1 MASPG
6 THIKFTAVIMLA
18 LLAVSIMAQSGNRPH
33 ANASGGVQVGVIAR
47 RDDNR
52 SSPITS
58 KDVAIFDNGAEQSIR
73 NFTPDPSPARIVLL
87 VDNSL
92 SIRADVEKLE
102 QAAREFA
109 YEIFEGDKLLIVGY
123 DEQAEIVSD
132 WTDDAKAIEASLK
145 LFRKKGQP
153 HLFDAI
159 RAVVEEALR
168 PLPSQKRIIIVI
180 SDGLDRGSKAT
191 FEQTLAELQAE
202 NIMVYAVQAVDRT
215 RGAIRRDV
223 PKPKVVIDKLA
234 EGTGG
239 QIFSIDEPQLAAKAI
254 CDELR
259 KNRYTLLCSFKRA
272 FRHAAG
278 IAGRGKPGNHRESEV
293 NAAAKLAFLAR
304 VQIKKPR
311 HYQQDQ
317 QFHED
322 EEPENERAIFEE
334 RVRISYVGSND
345 QATEDP
351 YYLPF
356 SIPPRHYFSFN
367 NPDSQCITFNAY
379 CLLSLPGT
387 FIPIG
392 RLFAPAICAES
403 IAASPWITTRP
414 LPCLKASA

>member
-1 MASPG
+1 MGSRK
-6 THIKFTAVIMLA
+6 THITLTVVTVIA
-18 LLAVSIMAQSGNRPH
+18 LLAISIMAQSGNRPH
-33 ANASGGVQVGVIAR
+33 ANAAGGISVGVVAR

-52 SSPITS
+52 AAPVTS
-58 KDVAIFDNGAEQSIR
+58 KEISIYDNGVEQSIR

-109 YEIFEGDKLLIVGY
+109 YEIYEGDKLLIVGY
-123 DEQAEIVSD
+123 DEEAEIVSD
-132 WTDDAKAIEASLK
+132 WTDDAKAIEALLK

-159 RAVVEEALR
+159 RAVVDEALR

-191 FEQTLAELQAE
+191 FDQTLAELQTE

-239 QIFSIDEPQLAAKAI
+239 QIFSIDEPGVAAKAI

-259 KNRYTLLCSFKRA
+259 KNRYTL
-272 FRHAAG
+272 
-278 IAGRGKPGNHRESEV
+278 
-293 NAAAKLAFLAR
+293 
-304 VQIKKPR
+304 
-311 HYQQDQ
+311 
-317 QFHED
+317 
-322 EEPENERAIFEE
+322 
-334 RVRISYVGSND
+334 SYVPSNAPFG
-345 QATEDP
+345 QARALLVVGNQGITIRAK
-351 YYLPF
+351 
-356 SIPPRHYFSFN
+356 SMQPPN
-367 NPDSQCITFNAY
+367 
-379 CLLSLPGT
+379 
-387 FIPIG
+387 
-392 RLFAPAICAES
+392 
-403 IAASPWITTRP
+403 
-414 LPCLKASA
+414 

>member
-1 MASPG
+1 MRSSRPSESQ
-6 THIKFTAVIMLA
+6 TRFRL
-18 LLAVSIMAQSGNRPH
+18 LLAVLATGLLSVSMLAQSGNRPH
-33 ANASGGVQVGVIAR
+33 ANASGGVMVGVVAR
-47 RDDNR
+47 RDDNKAT
-52 SSPITS
+52 PITS
-58 KDVAIFDNGAEQSIR
+58 KEVSVYDNGIEQSIR

-132 WTDDAKAIEASLK
+132 WTDDAKSIESSLK

-168 PLPSQKRIIIVI
+168 PTPSQKRIIVVI

-191 FEQTLAELQAE
+191 FEQTLAELQSE

-223 PKPKVVIDKLA
+223 PKPKVVIDKLV

-239 QIFSIDEPQLAAKAI
+239 QIFSIDEPSVAAKAI

-259 KNRYTLLCSFKRA
+259 KNRYVL
-272 FRHAAG
+272 
-278 IAGRGKPGNHRESEV
+278 
-293 NAAAKLAFLAR
+293 
-304 VQIKKPR
+304 
-311 HYQQDQ
+311 
-317 QFHED
+317 
-322 EEPENERAIFEE
+322 
-334 RVRISYVGSND
+334 SYVPSSAPFG
-345 QATEDP
+345 QARSLLVLGNEG
-351 YYLPF
+351 
-356 SIPPRHYFSFN
+356 
-367 NPDSQCITFNAY
+367 ITVRAKSMQQPN
-379 CLLSLPGT
+379 
-387 FIPIG
+387 
-392 RLFAPAICAES
+392 
-403 IAASPWITTRP
+403 
-414 LPCLKASA
+414 

>member
-1 MASPG
+1 MRSRRSAK
-6 THIKFTAVIMLA
+6 HVFTAVLA
-18 LLAVSIMAQSGNRPH
+18 ILLVVATIAGQSGNRPH
-33 ANASGGVQVGVIAR
+33 ANATGGVMVGVVAKR
-47 RDDNR
+47 EDNR
-52 SSPITS
+52 NVPITS
-58 KDVAIFDNGAEQSIR
+58 KEVSVYDNGIEQSIR

-109 YEIFEGDKLLIVGY
+109 YEIYEGDKLLIVGY

-159 RAVVEEALR
+159 RAVVTEALR
-168 PLPSQKRIIIVI
+168 PVQGQKRIIVVI

-202 NIMVYAVQAVDRT
+202 NIMVYAVQAIDRT

-239 QIFSIDEPQLAAKAI
+239 QIFSIDEPQVAAKAI

-259 KNRYTLLCSFKRA
+259 QYRYVL
-272 FRHAAG
+272 
-278 IAGRGKPGNHRESEV
+278 
-293 NAAAKLAFLAR
+293 
-304 VQIKKPR
+304 
-311 HYQQDQ
+311 
-317 QFHED
+317 
-322 EEPENERAIFEE
+322 
-334 RVRISYVGSND
+334 SYVPSSAPFG
-345 QATEDP
+345 QARS
-351 YYLPF
+351 LLVLG
-356 SIPPRHYFSFN
+356 N
-367 NPDSQCITFNAY
+367 QGITVRSKSMQQPN
-379 CLLSLPGT
+379 
-387 FIPIG
+387 
-392 RLFAPAICAES
+392 
-403 IAASPWITTRP
+403 
-414 LPCLKASA
+414 